1 MKILL
6 ISPMFPPQGSGAE
19 ISTMLECRDLV
30 EHGLEVVLVTN
41 NRVPIVINEEWFRKV
56 RVYQIPMSFISFIY
70 PSSKPLGEFNYWFF
84 QKSTWK
90 YIHNI
95 AIKEGVNL
103 IHVQHAYIGF
113 KREKKLPTVL
123 TIRDYWPLC
132 PYRTLF
138 NDKEECCAF
147 RSFVMGF
154 PCMRKAYLEYGLT
167 KVPHLVYNMCF
178 TPLLNLLSRSLY
190 SVICSTF
197 QEVDRFIAISCF
209 VKDVICKN
217 LNILSGKVDVIYP
230 PLPNLPYIPRKDN
243 SSKTTFAYIGGL
255 ETHKGVK
262 NLLKAFHIAVNRNKR
277 IELLICGSG
286 GMEKWIKNYIRSAN
300 LDKYVKVTG
309 KVDPMKFYDIYQRT
323 DVIVVPSLW
332 PEPFGRVAMEA
343 LCAGSPVVANPIG
356 GLREQI
362 IDGFNGFYV
371 NCYDVKELAK
381 GILNVSEMPK
391 QKLLQMGLKARE
403 DLLKRFSS
411 KERIYKLLRIYD
423 SVI

>member
-41 NRVPIVINEEWFRKV
+41 NHVPIVINEEWFRKM
-56 RVYQIPMSFISFIY
+56 RVYRIPMSFISFIY
-70 PSSKPLGEFNYWFF
+70 PSSKPFGEFCYWFF
-84 QKSTWK
+84 QKSAWK
-90 YIHNI
+90 YIYNI

-113 KREKKLPTVL
+113 KREKKLPIVL

-138 NDKEECCAF
+138 NDEWGCCAF

-154 PCMRKAYLEYGLT
+154 PCRRKAYLEYGLI
-167 KVPHLVYNMCF
+167 KIPHLVYNMCF
-178 TPLLNLLSRSLY
+178 TPLLNLLSRRLH

-197 QEVDRFIAISCF
+197 QEVDRFIAISRF

-217 LNILSGKVDVIYP
+217 LNIPSEKVNVIYP

-243 SSKTTFAYIGGL
+243 SSKITFAYIGGL

-262 NLLKAFHIAVNRNKR
+262 NLLKAFHIAVNKNKR
-277 IELLICGSG
+277 IELLLCGSG
-286 GMEKWIKNYIRSAN
+286 GMEKWIKNYIHSTN
-300 LDKYVKVTG
+300 LDKYVKFIG

-323 DVIVVPSLW
+323 DVVVVPSLW

-343 LCAGSPVVANPIG
+343 LCAGRPVIANPIG
-356 GLREQI
+356 GLKEQI

-371 NCYDVKELAK
+371 NCHDVKELAK
-381 GILNVSEMPK
+381 GILNVSEMSK
-391 QKLLQMGLKARE
+391 QELLQMGLKARE
-403 DLLKRFSS
+403 YLLKRFCS
-411 KERIYKLLRIYD
+411 KERIYKVLKIYD